1 MSEMYFKLYKKS
13 YRVVV
18 KVLLSYK
25 NHQVSTIMCSDG

>member
-13 YRVVV
+13 YKVV

-25 NHQVSTIMCSDG
+25 NHDNHYQQ